1 MGLMGS
7 IGSVGLM
14 GSIGSVGLMGSIGS
28 RGYERVRWVRWVFL
42 GFCLRYRP
50 STFVL
55 RLSTFVLC
63 PLSFDLIKKTPAS
76 VGLQEH
82 LDVIVRLFT

>member
-1 MGLMGS
+1 MGS
-7 IGSVGLM
+7 IGSVGLMGLM

-50 STFVL
+50 S
-55 RLSTFVLC
+55 
-63 PLSFDLIKKTPAS
+63 SFDLRPHKKTPAS

-82 LDVIVRLFT
+82 IDGIVKLFT

>member
-1 MGLMGS
+1 MGLMGSMGS

-14 GSIGSVGLMGSIGS
+14 GSIGSVGLMGSMGSIGS
-28 RGYERVRWVRWVFL
+28 RGYERVRWVFL

-55 RLSTFVLC
+55 RLSSFVLS
-63 PLSFDLIKKTPAS
+63 P
-76 VGLQEH
+76 
-82 LDVIVRLFT
+82 

>member
-1 MGLMGS
+1 MGS

-28 RGYERVRWVRWVFL
+28 RGYERVRWVFL

-50 STFVL
+50 STLVL
-55 RLSTFVLC
+55 R
-63 PLSFDLIKKTPAS
+63 P
-76 VGLQEH
+76 
-82 LDVIVRLFT
+82 

>member
-55 RLSTFVLC
+55 R
-63 PLSFDLIKKTPAS
+63 P
-76 VGLQEH
+76 
-82 LDVIVRLFT
+82 